1 MRGVSGVRLGGIV
14 IGTGT
19 LAVVLGAFDVLRVV
33 NTALLVVVL
42 GLGLA
47 VGGVGLSSLETVV
60 LAVVGLGSTSL

>member
-1 MRGVSGVRLGGIV
+1 M